1 MNKALFQQVPVIGLL
16 AAAGILLTYLEIPIP
31 FMPPFMKI
39 DISDAASLAGFFALG
54 LPSAILITG
63 IKDLIHLFV
72 SESLGIGEICNFFI
86 TLVYLIAF
94 QYGNRFSRR
103 AGYGAAILAMTAAA
117 SILNVY
123 VLLPLYFAA
132 FHINEAQLLAMAGAA
147 GNPAS
152 SMAGYV
158 LFVVVPFNL
167 LKGSAIAVVSEML
180 RRRIPFLQ
188 GKY

>member
-1 MNKALFQQVPVIGLL
+1 MNKSLFQQVPVIGLL

-39 DISDAASLAGFFALG
+39 DISDAASMAGLFALG
-54 LPSAILITG
+54 LPSALLITG

-86 TLVYLIAF
+86 TVVYLTAF
-94 QYGNRFSRR
+94 QYGSRFTRH
-103 AGYGAAILAMTAAA
+103 AGYGAAILTMTAAA
-117 SILNVY
+117 AILNVY

-167 LKGSAIAVVSEML
+167 LKGGAIAVVSEML
-180 RRRIPFLQ
+180 RRRIPFLHQ
-188 GKY
+188 K